1 MTPRI
6 KDCKAG
12 DIRLI
17 EYGKAKD
24 YKGIPIFNL
33 ALAFDKTNRVP
44 LFYEEYPGSIT
55 DVSQF
60 VHMVDKV
67 TEYGYKKV
75 GFILDRGYFSKD
87 NIRYMEE
94 GGYAF
99 VIMVKGR
106 KALVSSLVEENRG
119 TFETERD
126 HSIRA

>member
-1 MTPRI
+1 M
-6 KDCKAG
+6 
-12 DIRLI
+12 
-17 EYGKAKD
+17 
-24 YKGIPIFNL
+24 
-33 ALAFDKTNRVP
+33 P

-126 HSIRA
+126 HSIRAYHVYGKTVKARLYEGKGTPGAYAGQI